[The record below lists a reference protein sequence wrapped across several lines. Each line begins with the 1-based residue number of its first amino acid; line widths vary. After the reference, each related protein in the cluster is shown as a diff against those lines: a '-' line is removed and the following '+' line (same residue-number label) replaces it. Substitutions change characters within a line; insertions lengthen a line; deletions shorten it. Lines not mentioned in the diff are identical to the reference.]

1 MELPHFSI
9 DFEALCHNGQ
19 GNGNRPNRFTLYL
32 GEQGSASDSQ
42 SPSTHRIWGE
52 SWYLSYVIQTTN
64 SQHNCL
70 YRPITS
76 APDTTSGQNGEQHA
90 YWNLQH
96 RNSRSQV
103 SPATKLTRELP
114 SANLVNQLLED
125 YFAIFH
131 PFCPIIERENFLTA
145 VRMGT
150 VSPTLLRCVLFVSS
164 IHCDLKKLHILGYS
178 NRVEAED
185 DLFNSARVA
194 FDSEEESDRLVML
207 LCSYLLHY
215 WSGSPSKSKDS
226 LWWLAGAIRTAQSMG
241 MHRKIQHSQTS
252 LDRQRTWRRIWWL
265 LYVCHPITYS
275 SRCRLR
281 FYTEWHRLTSIV
293 RSVIVKSH
301 FHWENQ

>member
-1 MELPHFSI
+1 MQLPQFSI
-9 DFEALCHNGQ
+9 DFAALCQNGH
-19 GNGNRPNRFTLYL
+19 GNGNIPNRFTVYL
-32 GEQGSASDSQ
+32 GEQGPGSDSQ
-42 SPSTHRIWGE
+42 SPSAPPIWGE

-76 APDTTSGQNGEQHA
+76 APETSSGQNEEQHT
-90 YWNLQH
+90 YWNLH
-96 RNSRSQV
+96 PRNSRPEA
-103 SPATKLTRELP
+103 SPVTKLNRELP
-114 SANLVNQLLED
+114 SANLVDQLLED

-131 PFCPIIERENFLTA
+131 PFCPIIDREKFLMA
-145 VRMGT
+145 VQMGS
-150 VSPTLLRCVLFVSS
+150 VSQTLLRCVLFVSS
-164 IHCDLKKLHILGYS
+164 IHCDLKKLHLLGYS

-185 DLFNSARVA
+185 DLFNNARAA

-241 MHRKIQHSQTS
+241 MHRKIQGSQTS

-265 LYVCHPITYS
+265 LYVS
-275 SRCRLR
+275 SYKVRPR
-281 FYTEWHRLTSIV
+281 FYIEYHRLTSIV
-293 RSVIVKSH
+293 RSGIVKSH
-301 FHWENQ
+301 FHWESQ